1 MNSNSPKISLIIAFY
16 KNFEAL
22 ELIFKSLM
30 NQKFNDFEIIIAED
44 DNNPD
49 THIFLEK
56 WKKKLSHFLK
66 HVNQAEK
73 IGFRKTMT
81 LNKAL
86 KVSSGKIIVFIDGDI
101 ILHKNFLRK
110 YSKFVK
116 SNNFCTGRRVMLSSD
131 LTKKLYTT
139 KNLKFTSYFRILFS
153 KSKKKKFILL
163 KNNLIPK
170 KTKKGIV
177 GANWGI
183 MKENLIRI
191 NGFDEDYI
199 QAGVGEDT
207 DVRWRLVKNGLQ
219 NISLRYSAIVF
230 HLYHERFYSSSD
242 TKKGFEILEKK
253 QESNLIICK
262 NGLKKLKNDTTRNGT
277 KNN

>member
-1 MNSNSPKISLIIAFY
+1 LNSNSPKISLIIAFY

-116 SNNFCTGRRVMLSSD
+116 S
-131 LTKKLYTT
+131 
-139 KNLKFTSYFRILFS
+139 KFTSYFRILFS